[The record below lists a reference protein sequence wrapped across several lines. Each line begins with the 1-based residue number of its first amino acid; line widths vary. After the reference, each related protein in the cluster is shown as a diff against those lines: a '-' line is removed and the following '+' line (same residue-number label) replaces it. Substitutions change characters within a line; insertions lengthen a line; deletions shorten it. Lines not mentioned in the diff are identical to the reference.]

1 MNFKP
6 TKIVFVVSLL
16 FSSQGFAQ
24 DYTTAREVLNANLEA
39 TGGASNWAEIGTI
52 TSTGSR
58 ELDMPMGARESTF
71 IKYDL
76 YPGYSRTEETIESPM
91 GSMEQLT
98 ISTPE
103 GRWTTAMGGR
113 RELPAS
119 TWISTESA
127 KYELLLLSDDRVELM
142 DLETE
147 IGDTGPEY
155 VLSFKYEGETYQRKY
170 NQFTLFL
177 TAAEAPGN
185 DGSKNWTTF
194 DDYQEVDGLQIP
206 HTWESVASITIN
218 RGTGNNTST
227 ITVVTHLESISF
239 NDSLSDDLFAEE

>member
-6 TKIVFVVSLL
+6 TKIVFIVSLL

-91 GSMEQLT
+91 GSMEQL
-98 ISTPE
+98 IVSTPE
-103 GRWTTAMGGR
+103 GRWTNSMMGR
-113 RELPAS
+113 RELPAN
-119 TWISTESA
+119 TWISNESA
-127 KYELLLLSDDRVELM
+127 KEELFLLSDDRVELL

-155 VLSFKYEGETYQRKY
+155 VLSFRYEGETYQRKY

-185 DGSKNWTTF
+185 DGSKNWVTF
-194 DDYQEVDGLQIP
+194 DDYQEVDGFQIP
-206 HTWESVASITIN
+206 HTWESVATITIN
-218 RGTGNNTST
+218 REDGDNTST

-239 NDSLSDDLFAEE
+239 NDSLSDELFAEE